1 MKAAVY
7 CRPKQIK
14 VKDVPIPEIGPSD
27 YLLKVSVCGL
37 CKTDVKKI
45 QGVTLSTKG
54 ILKPPL
60 VFGHEIVGVIEKL
73 GKHLRHLSLK
83 EGDRVAIYHHVP
95 CLECY
100 YCLHG
105 NYAQCKTY
113 RAVDTTAGIGVPS
126 GGGFA
131 EYVKVPKLIAERGTI
146 QIPNEVS
153 NERASFIEPTN
164 CCIKGINKADI
175 QMGDSVAVFGQG
187 PIGLTLDQL
196 AKLRGAI
203 VIAVDLVN
211 YRLEE
216 ASKKYNVDFT
226 VGAQNEYFAEEMRS
240 ITSGRGPDI
249 SIVAVESPKAVEQAI
264 NITRDGG
271 KVIFFAEYGGEVE
284 ASQLRQMI
292 DLVYGKEIS
301 IYGCYSSSYLDHQL
315 AANLVF
321 ENKIRTE
328 EMITHT
334 FGLHGLLKAVEL
346 AEKRRHFSWEG
357 EKLTDAPER
366 SLKILIKP

>member
-1 MKAAVY
+1 M
-7 CRPKQIK
+7 
-14 VKDVPIPEIGPSD
+14 
-27 YLLKVSVCGL
+27 
-37 CKTDVKKI
+37 
-45 QGVTLSTKG
+45 
-54 ILKPPL
+54 
-60 VFGHEIVGVIEKL
+60 
-73 GKHLRHLSLK
+73 
-83 EGDRVAIYHHVP
+83 
-95 CLECY
+95 
-100 YCLHG
+100 
-105 NYAQCKTY
+105 
-113 RAVDTTAGIGVPS
+113 
-126 GGGFA
+126 
-131 EYVKVPKLIAERGTI
+131 
-146 QIPNEVS
+146 
-153 NERASFIEPTN
+153 
-164 CCIKGINKADI
+164 
-175 QMGDSVAVFGQG
+175 AVFGQG

-226 VGAQNEYFAEEMRS
+226 VGAQNEYFAEEMRG

-271 KVIFFAEYGGEVE
+271 KVIFFVEYGGEVE

-301 IYGCYSSSYLDHQL
+301 IYGCYSSSYRDHQL